1 MSKFTVIVILF
12 IAITVLY
19 CSNRHQRL
27 LTKPISKHWRTLAL
41 MLFITAIIIA
51 FSTLSKLAASFF
63 IILILMLA
71 LMVMPFAS
79 LIKVKGLRNDT

>member
-1 MSKFTVIVILF
+1 MSQFTVIVILL

-19 CSNRHQRL
+19 CSNRHQKL
-27 LTKPISKHWRTLAL
+27 LAKPIPKHWRKLAL
-41 MLFITAIIIA
+41 ILFITAIIIA

-63 IILILMLA
+63 VILILMLA

-79 LIKVKGLRNDT
+79 LIKVKGLKNDI